1 MTGEDDKSYPLE
13 SGDHAEPATPP
24 SLPQEESEEEPD
36 IVVSRGVEAL
46 PLEEVDL
53 ESLDLPD
60 RSVEPQETKQF
71 EMEIEPES
79 DYVKSLDICPNC
91 GKAMGKTRNLICLKC
106 GFDLKTMKVI
116 ETKTGETTI
125 EEVEA
130 ENEKPK
136 PVSRRGRG
144 DLWLPGGL
152 AGLSMVFI
160 LIGYAVGAAGLFP
173 GESVGGIQGF
183 FVEMGLMV
191 IWTACGLGGVY
202 SLARLQERPMGHWRL
217 AVTRVAGI
225 VCTMRLATF
234 LNVTKI
240 LEMPLEAILQIAIAT
255 VTSIFF
261 FRLKPRDAGMLI
273 VIAIVIF
280 VSLFLLAKFVNFV
293 VG

>member
-13 SGDHAEPATPP
+13 SGENAEPATPP
-24 SLPQEESEEEPD
+24 SLPEEEPD

-60 RSVEPQETKQF
+60 HSGEPQETQQF
-71 EMEIEPES
+71 ELEIEPES
-79 DYVKSLDICPNC
+79 DYVKSLDVCPNC

-116 ETKTGETTI
+116 ETKTGETTV

-152 AGLSMVFI
+152 AGFSTVFM
-160 LIGYAVGAAGLFP
+160 LIGYAIGAAGLFP
-173 GESVGGIQGF
+173 GESVRRIQGF
-183 FVEMGLMV
+183 FQEMGLLV
-191 IWTACGLGGVY
+191 IWSVCGLGGVY
-202 SLARLQERPMGHWRL
+202 CFARLQERPMGHWQL
-217 AVTRVAGI
+217 VVTRVVGI

-234 LNVTKI
+234 FDVTTGSV
-240 LEMPLEAILQIAIAT
+240 EWTLEAILQIGIVT
-255 VTSIFF
+255 LTSIFF

-273 VIAIVIF
+273 IISILIF
-280 VSLFLLAKFVNFV
+280 LILYLLAMFMRLV